1 MPAATILFIGRTVTR
16 ADSYFGALQ
25 KRYNVRVASSAKNAQ
40 AIMEQGGIAL
50 TVLDA
55 ISMRTPGERMCRQLK
70 TRYPKV
76 PLIHLYPGK
85 PTDDSLAALADIVMT
100 APVTPRKLI
109 NNIERLLGT
118 TKDEL
123 LDCGPFTM
131 NLDRRILT
139 AFGQETELT
148 PKLADLMEF
157 FLRHPNEV
165 LDRKSLMETV
175 WQTDYL
181 GDTRTLD
188 VHIRWIRRALE
199 GDGKF
204 PRRLKTVRGVGYQ
217 LEIPEVMPDGVKP
230 K

>member
-1 MPAATILFIGRTVTR
+1 MPSATILFIGRPVTR
-16 ADSYFGALQ
+16 ADSYFSALQ
-25 KRYNVRVASSAKNAQ
+25 KRYNVQVASSAKNAQ
-40 AIMEQGGIAL
+40 AILEQGGIAL

-70 TRYPKV
+70 TSFPKV

-85 PTDDSLAALADIVMT
+85 PTAESLADIVMT
-100 APVTPRKLI
+100 ASITSRKLI
-109 NNIERLLGT
+109 SNIERLLGT
-118 TKDEL
+118 AKDEL

-139 AFGQETELT
+139 AFGHETELT

-165 LDRKSLMETV
+165 LDRRSLMETV

-204 PRRLKTVRGVGYQ
+204 PRRLKTVRGVGYK
-217 LEIPEVMPDGVKP
+217 LEIPEVHPEIVKQA